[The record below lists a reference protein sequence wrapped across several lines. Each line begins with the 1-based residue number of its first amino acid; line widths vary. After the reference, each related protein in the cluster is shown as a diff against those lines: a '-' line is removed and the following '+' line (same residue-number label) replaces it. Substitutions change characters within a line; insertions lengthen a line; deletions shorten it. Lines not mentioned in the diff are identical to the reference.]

1 MFVVL
6 LSSYDDRPAL
16 SWLQLQAQPHMM
28 ATEISRDTPR
38 RIAVLISG
46 SGMHIYLPSSSP
58 VLSRVHP
65 TGTNLQAL
73 IDACNT
79 PRLPH
84 AQIVLALSN
93 RKAAYGLTRAATAD
107 PPIPTAYLGLPPF
120 LRDNPGA
127 TRADYDLAVAGEVLK
142 VRPDVVVLA
151 GWMHIVSEGFLEVM
165 RGVRALSPPPSPGSE
180 SASGNQGEGA
190 DVGEEGE
197 LRVTRDIPVINIHPA
212 LPGQFDGANA
222 MERGFEAFQRGEVD
236 KLGVMVHRVIAEVDR
251 GAPVIVREVEV
262 HKGEDLKND
271 YEPRMHRTE
280 WEAIVEATKSVLDD
294 VRPISDC

>member
-1 MFVVL
+1 
-6 LSSYDDRPAL
+6 
-16 SWLQLQAQPHMM
+16 
-28 ATEISRDTPR
+28 
-38 RIAVLISG
+38 
-46 SGMHIYLPSSSP
+46 
-58 VLSRVHP
+58 VLSRVHT

-79 PRLPH
+79 PHLPH
-84 AQIVLALSN
+84 AQIVLVLSN

-120 LRDNPGA
+120 LRGNPGA
-127 TRADYDLAVAGEVLK
+127 TRADYDLAVAGEVIK

-151 GWMHIVSEGFLEVM
+151 GWMHIVSEGFLEAM
-165 RGVRALSPPPSPGSE
+165 RGVRAFPPSPSPSLKIK
-180 SASGNQGEGA
+180 SASGNKGEGPGA

-197 LRVTRDIPVINIHPA
+197 LRVTCDIPVINIHPA

-280 WEAIVEATKSVLDD
+280 WEAIVEATKLVLDD

>member
-1 MFVVL
+1 MT
-6 LSSYDDRPAL
+6 
-16 SWLQLQAQPHMM
+16 
-28 ATEISRDTPR
+28 TEISRDTPR

-46 SGMHIYLPSSSP
+46 S
-58 VLSRVHP
+58 
-65 TGTNLQAL
+65 GTNLQAL

-84 AQIVLALSN
+84 AQIVLVLSN
-93 RKAAYGLTRAATAD
+93 RKAAYGLTRAATAN

-127 TRADYDLAVAGEVLK
+127 TRTDYDLAVAREVLK
-142 VRPDVVVLA
+142 IRPDVVVLA
-151 GWMHIVSEGFLEVM
+151 GWMHIVSEAFLEVM
-165 RGVRALSPPPSPGSE
+165 RGVRAVPLSPE
-180 SASGNQGEGA
+180 SGDKGDSA
-190 DVGEEGE
+190 DGGEEGE
-197 LRVTRDIPVINIHPA
+197 LGIARDIPVINIHPA

-236 KLGVMVHRVIAEVDR
+236 RLGVMVHRVIAEVDR
-251 GAPVIVREVEV
+251 GAPIIVKEVEV

-280 WEAIVEATKSVLDD
+280 WEIIVEATKLVLDE
-294 VRPISDC
+294 VRPIGD

>member
-1 MFVVL
+1 M
-6 LSSYDDRPAL
+6 S
-16 SWLQLQAQPHMM
+16 
-28 ATEISRDTPR
+28 TEMSRNTPR

-46 SGMHIYLPSSSP
+46 S
-58 VLSRVHP
+58 
-65 TGTNLQAL
+65 GTNLQAL

-84 AQIVLALSN
+84 AQIVLVLSN

-107 PPIPTAYLGLPPF
+107 PPISTAYLGLPLF

-127 TRADYDLAVAGEVLK
+127 TRADYDLEVAREVLK

-165 RGVRALSPPPSPGSE
+165 RGVRALPPLRE
-180 SASGNQGEGA
+180 RVDKDKE
-190 DVGEEGE
+190 VE
-197 LRVTRDIPVINIHPA
+197 LRVTREIPVINIHPA

-236 KLGVMVHRVIAEVDR
+236 RLGVMAHRVIAEVDR
-251 GAPVIVREVEV
+251 GASVIVRDVEV

-280 WEAIVEATKSVLDD
+280 WEVIVEATKLVLDE
-294 VRPISDC
+294 VKPMSDC

>member
-1 MFVVL
+1 MVTKI
-6 LSSYDDRPAL
+6 
-16 SWLQLQAQPHMM
+16 
-28 ATEISRDTPR
+28 ATDTPPS

-46 SGMHIYLPSSSP
+46 SG
-58 VLSRVHP
+58 
-65 TGTNLQAL
+65 TNLQAL
-73 IDACNT
+73 INACNT

-84 AQIVLALSN
+84 AQIVLVLSN
-93 RKAAYGLTRAATAD
+93 RKAAYGLTRAATAN

-127 TRADYDLAVAGEVLK
+127 TRADYDLAVAREVLK
-142 VRPDVVVLA
+142 VRPDVLVLA

-165 RGVRALSPPPSPGSE
+165 QGGRALSPLLSPENKGE
-180 SASGNQGEGA
+180 DAGEQGEP
-190 DVGEEGE
+190 
-197 LRVTRDIPVINIHPA
+197 RVTREIPVINIHPA

-236 KLGVMVHRVIAEVDR
+236 RLGVMVHRVIAEVDR
-251 GAPVIVREVEV
+251 GAPIIMREVEV

-280 WEAIVEATKSVLDD
+280 WDIIVEATKLVLDE
-294 VRPISDC
+294 VRPISNR

>member
-1 MFVVL
+1 
-6 LSSYDDRPAL
+6 
-16 SWLQLQAQPHMM
+16 M
-28 ATEISRDTPR
+28 ATDQEPASRR

-46 SGMHIYLPSSSP
+46 S
-58 VLSRVHP
+58 
-65 TGTNLQAL
+65 GTNLQAL

-79 PRLPH
+79 PRLPNAH
-84 AQIVLALSN
+84 IVLVLSN
-93 RKAAYGLTRAATAD
+93 RKAAYGLTRATTAN
-107 PPIPTAYLGLPPF
+107 PPIPTAYLGLQPF
-120 LRDNPGA
+120 LRAHPDA
-127 TRADYDLAVAGEVLK
+127 TRAGYDLAVASAVVR

-165 RGVRALSPPPSPGSE
+165 RGERGVSLE
-180 SASGNQGEGA
+180 GEGGGVE
-190 DVGEEGE
+190 DEV
-197 LRVTRDIPVINIHPA
+197 RVMREIPVINIHPA

-236 KLGVMVHRVIAEVDR
+236 RLGVMVHRVIAEVDR

-280 WEAIVEATKSVLDD
+280 WEAIVDATKMVLDE
-294 VRPISDC
+294 VRP